1 MNLEKTIWVFKS
13 LKEEDLL
20 NENIEV
26 ILNIFESNKF
36 EMNFNLFQSDL

>member
-1 MNLEKTIWVFKS
+1 MSLEKTIWVFKS

-26 ILNIFESNKF
+26 ILNIFEMNKF
-36 EMNFNLFQSDL
+36 EMNFNLFQSEL